1 MFLRGPDKG
10 ARRPLVAVL
19 VATCAGLSLAACDS
33 FEEINFFAGDS
44 ELSFA
49 QTENGTFVRNDAGT
63 LGDLSETLPDGVVPV
78 GKVRSP
84 RGEVPDQIAAVGADG
99 NSGGG
104 FNFGNIT
111 FKTARSAERD
121 AEREAAAATGQP
133 VSADAGEGDE
143 PGLLMRLLGMG
154 VGGNDGGT
162 LGQDSSQL
170 GADGLP
176 LITFDTA
183 QQGRARVNKHL
194 WNATAKTLAFMPL
207 SVADQQRGLYV
218 TGWHMDQQ
226 ERRPERVRVD
236 VQHLSDV
243 IGPGAFHVTVYRQTL
258 DGTTWRDAPSSLPAA
273 RELESRILLAA
284 QELLI
289 ADG

>member
-1 MFLRGPDKG
+1 MFLKGPDKG
-10 ARRPLVAVL
+10 ARRPFVAAL
-19 VATCAGLSLAACDS
+19 FATCAGLGLAACDS

-49 QTENGTFVRNDAGT
+49 QTENGTFVRNDAGA
-63 LGDLSETLPDGVVPV
+63 LGDLSETLPEGVVPV

-84 RGEVPDQIAAVGADG
+84 RGEVPDEVAAAGADG
-99 NSGGG
+99 SGG

-111 FKTARSAERD
+111 FKTARSAERE
-121 AEREAAAATGQP
+121 AEREAAAAAGQP
-133 VSADAGEGDE
+133 VSSDPDEGDE

-154 VGGNDGGT
+154 GGGNDGDT
-162 LGQDSSQL
+162 ASQESSQL

-176 LITFDTA
+176 LVTFDTA

-194 WNATAKTLAFMPL
+194 WNATAQTLAFMPL

-243 IGPGAFHVTVYRQTL
+243 IGPGAFHVTVNRQTL

-284 QELLI
+284 QELMI